1 MAEKEGENG
10 GGGCGRRGRSKWL
23 KGKREKREV
32 GGGGG
37 CRVDAATV
45 RLKP

>member
-1 MAEKEGENG
+1 MAKKEGENG
-10 GGGCGRRGRSKWL
+10 GTRRRKGSKSL
-23 KGKREKREV
+23 KGKRERREV
-32 GGGGG
+32 GGGG